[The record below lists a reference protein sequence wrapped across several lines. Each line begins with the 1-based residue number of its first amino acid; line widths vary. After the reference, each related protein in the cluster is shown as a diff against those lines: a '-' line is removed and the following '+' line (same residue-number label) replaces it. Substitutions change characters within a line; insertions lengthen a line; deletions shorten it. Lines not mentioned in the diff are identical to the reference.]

1 MGEIRITGHA
11 NQICGLSSRADVC
24 RPTEQGELIE
34 EIVFKPNSAPLFLH
48 VGERPVTEGG
58 QAAVDRAQDKSCVY
72 ELRQREATQIVGQ
85 AVRRACRAFDQS
97 SVPFVQSLGDDL
109 RFLPCTNPHLSLL
122 DSRTRKRHLRSASAP
137 SFQRVDGIKP
147 SDCTVADTSTG
158 IPMVHGDCS
167 SDSPR
172 FPIKQQF
179 NLDMSHPG
187 LHKRP
192 ENSAQ
197 WLEVHALGANDHGND
212 LVVSSGALPVVAD
225 EGGHVSGKCEF
236 EEFPSSLHTKLGAV
250 DAGDGNNSPVGST
263 HSSLLTGMDKD
274 ECGEVS
280 LPANGADEPTGEN
293 GAVGRW
299 QSNGPTGI
307 SSVGIRVFL

>member
-1 MGEIRITGHA
+1 
-11 NQICGLSSRADVC
+11 
-24 RPTEQGELIE
+24 
-34 EIVFKPNSAPLFLH
+34 
-48 VGERPVTEGG
+48 
-58 QAAVDRAQDKSCVY
+58 
-72 ELRQREATQIVGQ
+72 
-85 AVRRACRAFDQS
+85 
-97 SVPFVQSLGDDL
+97 
-109 RFLPCTNPHLSLL
+109 
-122 DSRTRKRHLRSASAP
+122 
-137 SFQRVDGIKP
+137 
-147 SDCTVADTSTG
+147 
-158 IPMVHGDCS
+158 MVHGDCS

-179 NLDMSHPG
+179 NLDMSHPGHFARESRLPLAGERSLEEICGAHKG

-250 DAGDGNNSPVGST
+250 DAGDGNNSPAGST